1 MRRAL
6 AFVLITVASLLFLT
20 ACAGDRSRAP
30 SPTLAEV
37 QVVAQSP
44 DRLWTG
50 VGVSGEG
57 RIFVNY
63 PRWGGPYTNAVE
75 EILPD
80 GSRVPYPNEA
90 WNNWRPGES
99 DPAQGFV
106 CVQSVHVD
114 DENRLWVLDPAAPG
128 FQGPLPGGAK
138 LVQIDL
144 DTNQVQR
151 VYTFDQTIAPPGAYL
166 NDVRV
171 ETETETAYITDSGR
185 GAIVVLDLP
194 SGRARRLLSQHPSTK
209 AEPDVTPVIDDR
221 PLTQGGD
228 PRADPPRI
236 HSDGLALDREFG
248 WLYYQALTSRT
259 LHRVP
264 TEALRDP
271 NLTPRDLA
279 QRVER
284 LGRTVMT
291 DGMLMD
297 DAGHIYFSAIE
308 QNAIVYRRRDAV
320 LLTLARDDSLAWPDS
335 FAQGPGG
342 DLYIT
347 TSQIHRTPMFSAED
361 EWPQTPYLLLRLR
374 PARPPIR

>member
-1 MRRAL
+1 VRA
-6 AFVLITVASLLFLT
+6 
-20 ACAGDRSRAP
+20 
-30 SPTLAEV
+30 
-37 QVVAQSP
+37 
-44 DRLWTG
+44 
-50 VGVSGEG
+50 
-57 RIFVNY
+57 
-63 PRWGGPYTNAVE
+63 
-75 EILPD
+75 
-80 GSRVPYPNEA
+80 
-90 WNNWRPGES
+90 
-99 DPAQGFV
+99 
-106 CVQSVHVD
+106 
-114 DENRLWVLDPAAPG
+114 
-128 FQGPLPGGAK
+128 
-138 LVQIDL
+138 
-144 DTNQVQR
+144 
-151 VYTFDQTIAPPGAYL
+151 
-166 NDVRV
+166 